1 MAMDALGIDRENVN
15 TSAWR
20 RELWQMVRD
29 QRRAGPNTVQALT
42 RRSEATAAEQRLLGL
57 LCADANLR
65 REVLSMLKEED
76 YEDLA
81 TAPLFKALF
90 ELERESAEIDFDSL
104 SRKTQGDEF
113 AAKMIPMV
121 LINSSLHGSNEHYVA
136 EQCVS
141 TFRLMKI
148 EQRIEE
154 LRRELAIA
162 EREQDDEK
170 VSKLSAEQI
179 QLSALRQAM
188 LQPQAEAALRVR

>member
-1 MAMDALGIDRENVN
+1 RP
-15 TSAWR
+15 T
-20 RELWQMVRD
+20 
-29 QRRAGPNTVQALT
+29 TVQALT
-42 RRSEATAAEQRLLGL
+42 RRSDATAAEQRLLGL
-57 LCADANLR
+57 LFADANLR
-65 REVLSMLKEED
+65 REVLPMLREED

-90 ELERESAEIDFDSL
+90 ELERESAEIDFDTL
-104 SRKTQGDEF
+104 SRKTEGDEF

-154 LRRELAIA
+154 VKRELAIA
-162 EREQDDEK
+162 EREQDSERL
-170 VSKLSAEQI
+170 SKLSAEQI

-188 LQPQAEAALRVR
+188 LQPQAETALRVR

>member
-1 MAMDALGIDRENVN
+1 
-15 TSAWR
+15 
-20 RELWQMVRD
+20 
-29 QRRAGPNTVQALT
+29 
-42 RRSEATAAEQRLLGL
+42 
-57 LCADANLR
+57 
-65 REVLSMLKEED
+65 MLKEED

-90 ELERESAEIDFDSL
+90 ELERDGHDIDFDNL
-104 SRKTQGDEF
+104 SQKTEGDEF

-121 LINSSLHGSNEHYVA
+121 LMNSSLHGSNEHYVA

-162 EREQDDEK
+162 EREHDDEK

-179 QLSALRQAM
+179 QLSAVRQAM
-188 LQPQAEAALRVR
+188 LQPQAEAAI